1 MKILKVPAD
10 HQVRKDTVHAAFI
23 QCQPDIM
30 GGTPVFADSRVPV
43 RTLVEYLEAGETID
57 DFLEGFPTVG
67 RDKVLAFLEA
77 AGRHASLL
85 AG

>member
-1 MKILKVPAD
+1 M
-10 HQVRKDTVHAAFI
+10 QSAFI
-23 QCQPDIM
+23 KCDADVM

-77 AGRHASLL
+77 AGRHASMLCQPGPWI
-85 AG
+85 AGRSPQ